1 MLQMVAVSKSRFFT
15 KNNKI
20 WSLFLY
26 CHPQNCFGILWKYLV
41 QNYQIKPMLNFSAE
55 WVWELQWNFFIAGM
69 FYRRHLSTTNK
80 FLRKVWN
87 DGQTLTTKPLCS
99 GRLSIAGIIFK
110 SELLLPPR
118 TDLSIAGTP
127 NNRPYK
133 TFLVIHLHTFYF
145 RQCFRVLHFVV
156 LFLS

>member
-1 MLQMVAVSKSRFFT
+1 MIFVSVLSSPKLFWNSMTILGPKLSNKSDYEFFS
-15 KNNKI
+15 
-20 WSLFLY
+20 WVGL
-26 CHPQNCFGILWKYLV
+26 GIIVNL
-41 QNYQIKPMLNFSAE
+41 
-55 WVWELQWNFFIAGM
+55 FIAGIL
-69 FYRRHLSTTNK
+69 YRRHLSTTNT

-87 DGQTLTTKPLCS
+87 DGQTLTTKHLCS
-99 GRLSIAGIIFK
+99 GHLSIAGIIFK

-133 TFLVIHLHTFYF
+133 TFLVIHFHAIYF
-145 RQCFRVLHFVV
+145 RQCFRLLHFVV